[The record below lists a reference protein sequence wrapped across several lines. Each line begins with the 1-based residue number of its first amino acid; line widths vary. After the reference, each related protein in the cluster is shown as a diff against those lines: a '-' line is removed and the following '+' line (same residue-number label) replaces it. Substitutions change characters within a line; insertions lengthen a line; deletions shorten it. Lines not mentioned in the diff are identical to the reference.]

1 MTEAV
6 LLKIGCVVAILVGYG
21 LVRWRLM
28 HATHEFRVRAGCDA
42 DRWVADERVP
52 GEMRRA
58 LQGLADGMYQPMTP
72 WRVVLVTL
80 IVVLAPHRAVGPKF
94 EVMMHRLV
102 PEVRE
107 DIARL
112 NVRLIFAAV
121 TTSPPASLVMI
132 FVLLMGLL
140 VGQSIEAVRKRLEA
154 IAGTYPLRA

>member
-6 LLKIGCVVAILVGYG
+6 LLKIGCVVAILVVYG

-42 DRWVADERVP
+42 DQWVADERVP
-52 GEMRRA
+52 EETRRA
-58 LQGLADGMYQPMTP
+58 LQGFADGMYRPVTP
-72 WRVVLVTL
+72 WLVLLVTL
-80 IVVLAPHRAVGPKF
+80 IVVLAPHGALGPKL
-94 EVMMHRLV
+94 EAMMRRLA
-102 PEVRE
+102 PDVRE

-121 TTSPPASLVMI
+121 TTSPLAGLAMV